1 MYSSKAFTEK
11 DEVTGIPR
19 RWRSAQS
26 NAWRRECS
34 KPQRVAQKLAYPV
47 GFVKEGD
54 LFYRTSCG
62 PKARAALD
70 DAIERFE
77 AYLDRGE
84 NARPIREMIATA
96 FATVRKEHLPSY
108 GSLEGYDAYCDGP
121 GTFALRVKLDRP
133 PRKRK
138 SKFESSLEE
147 DDDTLSTLSIDSY
160 TRRGPFAT
168 ELIDFHLTKDA
179 GKAFEAEVS
188 RWPGCVAERVR
199 LTEEQKLERSIASK
213 GTQSVYKVVISAEAV
228 EARRSGRI
236 QEPPLGTPLNLPP
249 EEESEKKPK
258 RPPGPYMLFC
268 KVKRPKVVAA
278 NPEFAFGE
286 VGKKLGEEWKKLSDA
301 EKASY
306 EK

>member
-1 MYSSKAFTEK
+1 MYSSTAFTEK

-121 GTFALRVKLDRP
+121 GTFALRVKLDRG

-138 SKFESSLEE
+138 TRPCETSLEE

-160 TRRGPFAT
+160 TRRGPSAT

-199 LTEEQKLERSIASK
+199 LTEEQKLERGIASK
-213 GTQSVYKVVISAEAV
+213 GPHSVYKVVISAEAV
-228 EARRSGRI
+228 EARRSGRV
-236 QEPPLGTPLNLPP
+236 QEPPLGTPLNMPP
-249 EEESEKKPK
+249 EEASE
-258 RPPGPYMLFC
+258 
-268 KVKRPKVVAA
+268 
-278 NPEFAFGE
+278 
-286 VGKKLGEEWKKLSDA
+286 EEEEAIPNDD
-301 EKASY
+301 
-306 EK
+306 